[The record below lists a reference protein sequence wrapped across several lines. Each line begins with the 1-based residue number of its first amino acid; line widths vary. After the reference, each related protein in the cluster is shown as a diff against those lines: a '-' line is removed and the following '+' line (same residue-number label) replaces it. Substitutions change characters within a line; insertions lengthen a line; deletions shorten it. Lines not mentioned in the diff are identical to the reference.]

1 MTARDDI
8 QRVAAALARPRAGH
22 IERLER
28 ARSAMAAESG
38 EVARQL
44 DVFVDRVGD
53 LTTEELRELYEETF
67 REPALADVHVLAA
80 RLARD
85 PATVAEARRRS
96 TPWRRRSI
104 DSKPIAI
111 RFRTSSGPSAAR
123 CSRVPITPGPPD
135 GALEAL
141 LCLFQEL

>member
-22 IERLER
+22 VERLER

-53 LTTEELRELYEETF
+53 LTTEAF

-80 RLARD
+80 RLARG
-85 PATVAEARRRS
+85 PATVAEAR
-96 TPWRRRSI
+96 
-104 DSKPIAI
+104 
-111 RFRTSSGPSAAR
+111 AAVN
-123 CSRVPITPGPPD
+123 SLAP
-135 GALEAL
+135 ALDRLDANRNPFSHVVRALCCAL
-141 LCLFQEL
+141 LARANHARTP

>member
-22 IERLER
+22 IERLEQ

-53 LTTEELRELYEETF
+53 LTTEELRELYDETF
-67 REPALADVHVLAA
+67 QEPALADVHVLAA

-85 PATVAEARRRS
+85 PATVAEAR
-96 TPWRRRSI
+96 
-104 DSKPIAI
+104 
-111 RFRTSSGPSAAR
+111 AAVNSLAPALDR
-123 CSRVPITPGPPD
+123 
-135 GALEAL
+135 LEAHRNPFSHVVRALCCAL
-141 LCLFQEL
+141 LARANHARTP